1 MESSKGTALLHSV
14 SEIWCTPKQV
24 MPMDLGSKSRMDA
37 ASALRI
43 FAIFSA
49 AISRIFFSSSPE
61 SISMNGPDPDALN
74 ESNAEVTDGL

>member
-1 MESSKGTALLHSV
+1 
-14 SEIWCTPKQV
+14 

-61 SISMNGPDPDALN
+61 SISIISSTSRIMPED
-74 ESNAEVTDGL
+74 AEVTDGF